1 MRRSLVISG
10 TAHAVL
16 VAWGLIAFVARPSE
30 SPHADP
36 LPVEFVSATQFSQL
50 TAGVKNAPEPI
61 DNATPLVDKVGEPN
75 PVKELAPK
83 VVDKPE
89 IKIDSAPTLEPKPEA
104 KSQPK
109 IAEKSQPKPGPKA
122 EPKPAEKA
130 DKPNEKPKPEAKS
143 QPKIAEKS
151 QPKPEPKAEPK
162 PAEKADKPKDE
173 PKPEAKSQP
182 KIAEKSQPKPEP
194 KPAEKADKPNDKPK
208 PEAKSQPKIAEK
220 SQPKPEPKAE
230 PKPAEK
236 ADKPKDKPKPDQVAD
251 ELKKDE
257 AKKTPKPE
265 KKQREF
271 KPDQTAEELKK
282 DEAKKQRPSP
292 KIDADQVAALLDH
305 REPQRQVATA
315 ELLNSIASLG
325 APLGQAAHL
334 SQSELDA
341 LRAKLISLWNP
352 PAAVSAHPD
361 QYVVS
366 IRIRLARNHRLV
378 GQPVVL
384 TSGHGPLFEATRDSA
399 VRALFQAQPYSMLSL
414 TTYDQWKEIDI
425 NFDPREVFGG

>member
-1 MRRSLVISG
+1 V
-10 TAHAVL
+10 
-16 VAWGLIAFVARPSE
+16 WGLIGFVARPSE
-30 SPHADP
+30 APHADP

-50 TAGVKNAPEPI
+50 TAGVKNAPKPI
-61 DNATPLVDKVGEPN
+61 DNAEPLADKVGEPK

-89 IKIDSAPTLEPKPEA
+89 IRTDSAPPPEPKPEA

-109 IAEKSQPKPGPKA
+109 VAEKSQPKT
-122 EPKPAEKA
+122 
-130 DKPNEKPKPEAKS
+130 
-143 QPKIAEKS
+143 
-151 QPKPEPKAEPK
+151 EPKA
-162 PAEKADKPKDE
+162 D
-173 PKPEAKSQP
+173 
-182 KIAEKSQPKPEP
+182 
-194 KPAEKADKPNDKPK
+194 
-208 PEAKSQPKIAEK
+208 
-220 SQPKPEPKAE
+220 

-271 KPDQTAEELKK
+271 KPDQIAEELKK

-292 KIDADQVAALLDH
+292 KFDADQVAALLDH
-305 REPQRQVATA
+305 REPQRQIATA
-315 ELLNSIASLG
+315 ESLNSVASLG
-325 APLGQAAHL
+325 APVGQAAHL

-352 PAAVSAHPD
+352 PAAMSAHPD
-361 QYVVS
+361 QYVVT

-399 VRALFQAQPYSMLSL
+399 VRAVFQAQPYGMLSL

>member
-10 TAHAVL
+10 ILHAVL
-16 VAWGLIAFVARPSE
+16 LLWGVIAFVARPSE
-30 SPHADP
+30 APHADP

-50 TAGVKNAPEPI
+50 TAGVKNAPKPI
-61 DNATPLVDKVGEPN
+61 DNAKPLADKVGEPK

-89 IKIDSAPTLEPKPEA
+89 IRTDSAPPPEPKPEA

-109 IAEKSQPKPGPKA
+109 V
-122 EPKPAEKA
+122 
-130 DKPNEKPKPEAKS
+130 
-143 QPKIAEKS
+143 AEKS
-151 QPKPEPKAEPK
+151 QPKPEPKT
-162 PAEKADKPKDE
+162 
-173 PKPEAKSQP
+173 
-182 KIAEKSQPKPEP
+182 
-194 KPAEKADKPNDKPK
+194 
-208 PEAKSQPKIAEK
+208 
-220 SQPKPEPKAE
+220 E

-257 AKKTPKPE
+257 AKKPPKPE

-271 KPDQTAEELKK
+271 KPDQIAEELKK

-292 KIDADQVAALLDH
+292 KFDADQVAALLDH

-315 ELLNSIASLG
+315 ESLNSVAALG
-325 APLGQAAHL
+325 APVGQAAHL

-352 PAAVSAHPD
+352 PAAVSVHPD
-361 QYVVS
+361 LYVVT

-378 GQPVVL
+378 GQPEVL
-384 TSGHGPLFEATRDSA
+384 TSGDGPLFEATRDSA
-399 VRALFQAQPYSMLSL
+399 VRAVFQAQPYDMLSL

>member
-30 SPHADP
+30 APHADP

-109 IAEKSQPKPGPKA
+109 IAEKSQPKP
-122 EPKPAEKA
+122 
-130 DKPNEKPKPEAKS
+130 
-143 QPKIAEKS
+143 
-151 QPKPEPKAEPK
+151 EPKA
-162 PAEKADKPKDE
+162 
-173 PKPEAKSQP
+173 
-182 KIAEKSQPKPEP
+182 EP

-236 ADKPKDKPKPDQVAD
+236 ADKPNDKPKPEAKSQPKIAEKSQPKPEPKAEPKPAEKADKPNDKPKPDQVAD

-315 ELLNSIASLG
+315 ESLNSIASLG

-334 SQSELDA
+334 SQSELYA

-384 TSGHGPLFEATRDSA
+384 TRGHGPLFEATRDSA
-399 VRALFQAQPYSMLSL
+399 VRALLQAQPYSMLSL

>member
-1 MRRSLVISG
+1 MRRSLIISG
-10 TAHAVL
+10 ILHAVL
-16 VAWGLIAFVARPSE
+16 LLWGVIAFVARPNE
-30 SPHADP
+30 APHADP
-36 LPVEFVSATQFSQL
+36 LPVEFVSDTQFSQL
-50 TAGVKNAPEPI
+50 TAGVKNAPKPI
-61 DNATPLVDKVGEPN
+61 DNAKPLVDKVGEPK

-89 IKIDSAPTLEPKPEA
+89 IRTDSAPRPEPKPEA

-109 IAEKSQPKPGPKA
+109 V
-122 EPKPAEKA
+122 
-130 DKPNEKPKPEAKS
+130 
-143 QPKIAEKS
+143 AEKS
-151 QPKPEPKAEPK
+151 QPKPEPKT
-162 PAEKADKPKDE
+162 
-173 PKPEAKSQP
+173 
-182 KIAEKSQPKPEP
+182 
-194 KPAEKADKPNDKPK
+194 
-208 PEAKSQPKIAEK
+208 
-220 SQPKPEPKAE
+220 E

-257 AKKTPKPE
+257 AKKPPKPE

-271 KPDQTAEELKK
+271 KPDQIAEELKK

-292 KIDADQVAALLDH
+292 KFDADQVAALLDH

-315 ELLNSIASLG
+315 ESLNSVAALG
-325 APLGQAAHL
+325 APVGQAAHL

-352 PAAVSAHPD
+352 PAAVSVHPD
-361 QYVVS
+361 LYVVT

-378 GQPVVL
+378 GQPEVL
-384 TSGHGPLFEATRDSA
+384 TSGDGPLFEATRDSA
-399 VRALFQAQPYSMLSL
+399 VRAVFQAQPYDMLSL

>member
-16 VAWGLIAFVARPSE
+16 LVWGLIAFVARPSE
-30 SPHADP
+30 APLADP
-36 LPVEFVSATQFSQL
+36 LPVEFVSATEFSQL
-50 TAGVKNAPEPI
+50 TAGVKNAPKPI
-61 DNATPLVDKVGEPN
+61 DNAKPLADKVGEPK

-89 IKIDSAPTLEPKPEA
+89 IRTDSAPPPEPKPEA

-109 IAEKSQPKPGPKA
+109 VAEKP
-122 EPKPAEKA
+122 
-130 DKPNEKPKPEAKS
+130 
-143 QPKIAEKS
+143 
-151 QPKPEPKAEPK
+151 
-162 PAEKADKPKDE
+162 
-173 PKPEAKSQP
+173 
-182 KIAEKSQPKPEP
+182 
-194 KPAEKADKPNDKPK
+194 
-208 PEAKSQPKIAEK
+208 
-220 SQPKPEPKAE
+220 QPKPEPKAE

-257 AKKTPKPE
+257 AKKPPKPE

-271 KPDQTAEELKK
+271 KPDQIAEELKK

-292 KIDADQVAALLDH
+292 KFDADQVAALLDH

-315 ELLNSIASLG
+315 ESLNSIASLG

-334 SQSELDA
+334 SQSELYA

-425 NFDPREVFGG
+425 DFDPREVFGG

>member
-16 VAWGLIAFVARPSE
+16 LVWGVIAFVARPSE
-30 SPHADP
+30 APHADP

-50 TAGVKNAPEPI
+50 TAGVKNAPKPI
-61 DNATPLVDKVGEPN
+61 DNAEPLADKVGEPK

-89 IKIDSAPTLEPKPEA
+89 IRTDSAPPPEPKPEA

-109 IAEKSQPKPGPKA
+109 VAEKSQPKT
-122 EPKPAEKA
+122 
-130 DKPNEKPKPEAKS
+130 
-143 QPKIAEKS
+143 
-151 QPKPEPKAEPK
+151 EPKA
-162 PAEKADKPKDE
+162 D
-173 PKPEAKSQP
+173 
-182 KIAEKSQPKPEP
+182 
-194 KPAEKADKPNDKPK
+194 
-208 PEAKSQPKIAEK
+208 
-220 SQPKPEPKAE
+220 

-271 KPDQTAEELKK
+271 KPDQIAEELKK

-292 KIDADQVAALLDH
+292 KFDADQVAALLDH
-305 REPQRQVATA
+305 REPQRQIATA
-315 ELLNSIASLG
+315 ESLNSVASLG
-325 APLGQAAHL
+325 APVGQAAHL

-361 QYVVS
+361 QYVVT

-399 VRALFQAQPYSMLSL
+399 VRAVFQAQPYGMLSL

>member
-1 MRRSLVISG
+1 MRRSLIISG
-10 TAHAVL
+10 ILHAVL
-16 VAWGLIAFVARPSE
+16 LLWGVIAFVARPSE
-30 SPHADP
+30 APHADP

-89 IKIDSAPTLEPKPEA
+89 IRTDSAPPPEPKPEA

-109 IAEKSQPKPGPKA
+109 IAEKSR
-122 EPKPAEKA
+122 
-130 DKPNEKPKPEAKS
+130 
-143 QPKIAEKS
+143 
-151 QPKPEPKAEPK
+151 PKPEPKAEPK
-162 PAEKADKPKDE
+162 PAEKADKP
-173 PKPEAKSQP
+173 
-182 KIAEKSQPKPEP
+182 
-194 KPAEKADKPNDKPK
+194 N
-208 PEAKSQPKIAEK
+208 
-220 SQPKPEPKAE
+220 
-230 PKPAEK
+230 
-236 ADKPKDKPKPDQVAD
+236 DKPKPDQVAD

-292 KIDADQVAALLDH
+292 KFDADQVAALLDH
-305 REPQRQVATA
+305 REPQRQLATA
-315 ELLNSIASLG
+315 ESLNSVAALG
-325 APLGQAAHL
+325 APVGQAAHL

-352 PAAVSAHPD
+352 PAAVSVHPD
-361 QYVVS
+361 LYVVT

-378 GQPVVL
+378 GQPEVL
-384 TSGHGPLFEATRDSA
+384 TSGDGPLFEATRDSA
-399 VRALFQAQPYSMLSL
+399 VRAVFQAQPYDMLSL

>member
-1 MRRSLVISG
+1 MRRSLIISG
-10 TAHAVL
+10 ILHAVL
-16 VAWGLIAFVARPSE
+16 LLWGVIAFVARPSE
-30 SPHADP
+30 APHADP

-50 TAGVKNAPEPI
+50 TAGVKNAPKPI
-61 DNATPLVDKVGEPN
+61 DNAKPLADKVGEPK

-89 IKIDSAPTLEPKPEA
+89 IRTDSAPPPEPKPEA

-109 IAEKSQPKPGPKA
+109 VAEKP
-122 EPKPAEKA
+122 
-130 DKPNEKPKPEAKS
+130 
-143 QPKIAEKS
+143 
-151 QPKPEPKAEPK
+151 QPKPEPKAEP
-162 PAEKADKPKDE
+162 E
-173 PKPEAKSQP
+173 
-182 KIAEKSQPKPEP
+182 
-194 KPAEKADKPNDKPK
+194 
-208 PEAKSQPKIAEK
+208 
-220 SQPKPEPKAE
+220 
-230 PKPAEK
+230 PAEK

-257 AKKTPKPE
+257 AKKPPKPE

-271 KPDQTAEELKK
+271 KPDQIAEELKK

-292 KIDADQVAALLDH
+292 KFDADQVAALLDH

-315 ELLNSIASLG
+315 ESLNSVAALG
-325 APLGQAAHL
+325 APVGQAAHL

-352 PAAVSAHPD
+352 PAAVSVHPD
-361 QYVVS
+361 LYVVT

-378 GQPVVL
+378 GQPEVL
-384 TSGHGPLFEATRDSA
+384 TSGDGPLFEATRDSA
-399 VRALFQAQPYSMLSL
+399 VRAVFQAQPYDMLSL

>member
-1 MRRSLVISG
+1 MRRNLVISG

-16 VAWGLIAFVARPSE
+16 LVWGLIAFVVRPGE
-30 SPHADP
+30 APLADP
-36 LPVEFVSATQFSQL
+36 LSVEFVSATEFSQL

-109 IAEKSQPKPGPKA
+109 IAEKSQPKPEPKA

-130 DKPNEKPKPEAKS
+130 DKPN
-143 QPKIAEKS
+143 
-151 QPKPEPKAEPK
+151 
-162 PAEKADKPKDE
+162 
-173 PKPEAKSQP
+173 
-182 KIAEKSQPKPEP
+182 
-194 KPAEKADKPNDKPK
+194 
-208 PEAKSQPKIAEK
+208 
-220 SQPKPEPKAE
+220 
-230 PKPAEK
+230 
-236 ADKPKDKPKPDQVAD
+236 DKPKPDQVAD

-315 ELLNSIASLG
+315 ESLNSIASLG

-334 SQSELDA
+334 SQSELYA

-399 VRALFQAQPYSMLSL
+399 VRALFQVQPYSMLSL

-425 NFDPREVFGG
+425 DFDPREVFGG

>member
-30 SPHADP
+30 APHADP

-109 IAEKSQPKPGPKA
+109 IAEKSQPKPEPKA

-130 DKPNEKPKPEAKS
+130 DKPN
-143 QPKIAEKS
+143 
-151 QPKPEPKAEPK
+151 
-162 PAEKADKPKDE
+162 
-173 PKPEAKSQP
+173 
-182 KIAEKSQPKPEP
+182 
-194 KPAEKADKPNDKPK
+194 
-208 PEAKSQPKIAEK
+208 
-220 SQPKPEPKAE
+220 
-230 PKPAEK
+230 
-236 ADKPKDKPKPDQVAD
+236 DKPKPDQVAD

-315 ELLNSIASLG
+315 ESLNSIASLG

-334 SQSELDA
+334 SQSELYA

-384 TSGHGPLFEATRDSA
+384 TRGHGPLFEATRDSA
-399 VRALFQAQPYSMLSL
+399 VRALLQAQPYSMLSL

>member
-16 VAWGLIAFVARPSE
+16 LVWGLIAFVARPSE
-30 SPHADP
+30 APHADP

-50 TAGVKNAPEPI
+50 TAGVKNAPKPI
-61 DNATPLVDKVGEPN
+61 DNAEPLADKVGEPK

-89 IKIDSAPTLEPKPEA
+89 IRTDSAPPPEPKPEA

-109 IAEKSQPKPGPKA
+109 V
-122 EPKPAEKA
+122 
-130 DKPNEKPKPEAKS
+130 
-143 QPKIAEKS
+143 AEKS

-182 KIAEKSQPKPEP
+182 KVAEKSQPKPEP
-194 KPAEKADKPNDKPK
+194 KADPKPGEKADKPKDKPK
-208 PEAKSQPKIAEK
+208 PEAKSQPKVAEK
-220 SQPKPEPKAE
+220 SQPKTEPKAD

-271 KPDQTAEELKK
+271 KPDQIAEELKK

-305 REPQRQVATA
+305 REPQRQIATA
-315 ELLNSIASLG
+315 ELLNSVASLG
-325 APLGQAAHL
+325 APVGQAAHL

-352 PAAVSAHPD
+352 PAAVNAHPD
-361 QYVVS
+361 QYVVT

-399 VRALFQAQPYSMLSL
+399 VRAVFQAQPYGMLSL